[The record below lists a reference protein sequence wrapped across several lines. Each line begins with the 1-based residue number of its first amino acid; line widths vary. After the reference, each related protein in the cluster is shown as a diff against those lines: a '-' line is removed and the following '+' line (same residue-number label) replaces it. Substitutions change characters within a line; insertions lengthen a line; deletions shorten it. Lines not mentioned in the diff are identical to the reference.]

1 MKWHENFPQIKN
13 IESEKMNETNT
24 KEKKPWSNS
33 KRAMIMFVGFGML
46 LVIFAA
52 MAIGK

>member
-1 MKWHENFPQIKN
+1 MNWDKDFPQIKN

-24 KEKKPWSNS
+24 EKKPWSNS

-46 LVIFAA
+46 LVLFAA
-52 MAIGK
+52 VAIAK